1 MSDLLGMLEKA
12 KTLSSQLNAKGVITF
27 GDFNARHQ
35 MWGDTTDNSYSK
47 QLVNNLSFQDY
58 TIMSSTEP
66 TFLSDNGNS
75 LIDFVK
81 TSTGS
86 DHLLTDIKTDAE
98 VELYSG
104 APIRGHVPILTEYR
118 ANCGLLLVGGWT
130 KSPADGNKSH
140 SLPGL
145 IYQQEDVGRC
155 KRRPDPIDE
164 SPSPGV
170 SKM

>member
-1 MSDLLGMLEKA
+1 MSPLHKISDGYKNIDSAWCIVTGKACRFIIGSVYVKLNYKDAVSDLLGMLEKA
-12 KTLSSQLNAKGVITF
+12 KTLSSQLNAKDVITF

-35 MWGDTTDNSYSK
+35 MWGDTTDNSYGK

-86 DHLLTDIKTDAE
+86 DHLLTDIKTD
-98 VELYSG
+98 
-104 APIRGHVPILTEYR
+104 
-118 ANCGLLLVGGWT
+118 
-130 KSPADGNKSH
+130 
-140 SLPGL
+140 
-145 IYQQEDVGRC
+145 
-155 KRRPDPIDE
+155 
-164 SPSPGV
+164 
-170 SKM
+170 